1 METLKKVY
9 QITIEINK
17 LLEGQDTTIERQ
29 QMIEQISSLIEKRG
43 EYLQFIQPPYTESE
57 KTIGREIV
65 QLNKKMEAKMNALF
79 TELKQEMQ
87 QMKQQRKS
95 TQSYINPYR
104 DVQTMDGMFMDK
116 KK

>member
-1 METLKKVY
+1 
-9 QITIEINK
+9 
-17 LLEGQDTTIERQ
+17 
-29 QMIEQISSLIEKRG
+29 
-43 EYLQFIQPPYTESE
+43 
-57 KTIGREIV
+57 
-65 QLNKKMEAKMNALF
+65 MNALF